1 MRIGLYGGTFDPPHN
16 AHLELAE
23 WVRQELDLDYIY
35 FIPAAIH
42 AIKNNNTLSPAVIR
56 NEMLQEAIK
65 KNDKFKLSRIEL
77 ERHNIS
83 FTIDTLRQ
91 FLDYEKMAQ
100 ATIFYLIGYDNLV
113 EFHLWK
119 SYRSILKICQV
130 VVLQRSGEIDSEIIK
145 KYGDDVLFLDS
156 PCINISATEIR
167 KKISR
172 GVDVS
177 DSVPAPVLEIIRK
190 HGLYKNDT

>member
-1 MRIGLYGGTFDPPHN
+1 
-16 AHLELAE
+16 
-23 WVRQELDLDYIY
+23 
-35 FIPAAIH
+35 
-42 AIKNNNTLSPAVIR
+42 
-56 NEMLQEAIK
+56 MLQEAIK